1 MKLWDTPALTFFHI
15 ENCPSRFTRYILS
28 FKKSRKSFSK
38 FPDMPFWISLK
49 MIPSCYTLSNA
60 FEISRNRLLT
70 LRLSSKELYIS
81 WMIGTSWLIQES
93 HSLKPD
99 WLEEINLFAIKNSN
113 ISLNINLLRIFLHIG
128 SSDTGR

>member
-1 MKLWDTPALTFFHI
+1 MKPWGTPALTFFHI
-15 ENCPSRFTRYILS
+15 ENCPLRFTCYILS
-28 FKKSRKSFSK
+28 FKKSRKSFRK

-70 LRLSSKELYIS
+70 LRLSSKELYLS

-93 HSLKPD
+93 SSLKPD
-99 WLEEINLFAIKNSN
+99 WLEEISLFAIKNSN
-113 ISLNINLLRIFLHIG
+113 ISLNINLSRIFPHI
-128 SSDTGR
+128 SRNDTGR